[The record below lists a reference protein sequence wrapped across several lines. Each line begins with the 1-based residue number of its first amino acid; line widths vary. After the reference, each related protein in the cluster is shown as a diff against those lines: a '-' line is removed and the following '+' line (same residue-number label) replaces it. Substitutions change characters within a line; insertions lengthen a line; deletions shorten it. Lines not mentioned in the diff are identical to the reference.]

1 MYLKKIWFKITFAT
15 LIGLG
20 LCWFQTTAQ
29 PIQFEE
35 GLLNLKSMTDSS
47 GTVHL
52 FYRKGVDEQS
62 FNIRH
67 FNRETEVDSVLLED
81 RIVVNAAR
89 IIDYTFFN
97 NDPTKVIYFGNFFIK
112 RYDDAGGFRGD
123 FSDFPFNGLHIPESS
138 PPSEIVYA
146 TTLSAIAVKSR
157 SRQSID
163 EKVRYEGG
171 RQALIG
177 FEKGK
182 IWPDPDSV
190 YNGHIPDSTVL
201 DFPLLSLSP
210 FDDDVM
216 FGWSSL
222 SAALTGGYS
231 RLYRS
236 TDGGATREEV
246 RDTLDT
252 YPRKRDPVLYDADSA
267 HVYIWAECPQS
278 QNFCS
283 QALYKSADLGAK
295 GSWELVSG
303 FGGRVDL
310 IPHSEHPGE
319 LYLRTSSAILKSTD
333 HGETFTPMY
342 QTDTEII
349 RGVAVEGNRVFFITP
364 TKLFEL
370 EDGRRTRLIDTS
382 VSTTRNPG
390 EIPSQVKLHQNYPN
404 PFNPSTTIAFQ
415 LNRPLQ
421 ISLVIYDTMGREVA
435 RLLSGDR
442 FTAGRHQVVWNGEGL
457 ASGVYYYR
465 LRAGEKAFTQ
475 SMLLVK

>member
-1 MYLKKIWFKITFAT
+1 MDIKANSIKKAIRFTLAT
-15 LIGLG
+15 LMGLG
-20 LCWFQTTAQ
+20 LCWFQTNAQ

-81 RIVVNAAR
+81 RISAR
-89 IIDYTFFN
+89 IIDYKFFN
-97 NDPTKVIYFGNFFIK
+97 NDPTKVIYFGKDFIK
-112 RYDDAGGFRGD
+112 RYDDAGGFEGYLAGYT
-123 FSDFPFNGLHIPESS
+123 FNGLHIPVNS
-138 PPSEIVYA
+138 PPSDIVYA
-146 TTLSAIAVKSR
+146 TTKSDIFIKT
-157 SRQSID
+157 QSGFRTAS
-163 EKVRYEGG
+163 KVRYGPGE
-171 RQALIG
+171 QALIG

-182 IWPDPDSV
+182 KWPDADSL
-190 YNGHIPDSTVL
+190 NLGHIPDSTVL
-201 DFPLLSLSP
+201 DFPLMSLSP
-210 FDDDVM
+210 FDNNVM
-216 FGWSSL
+216 FGWRVPFDFK
-222 SAALTGGYS
+222 TGFS
-231 RLYRS
+231 ELYRS
-236 TDGGATREEV
+236 TDGGTTREV
-246 RDTLDT
+246 VMDTLAAHQ
-252 YPRKRDPVLYDADSA
+252 RELLFYDADST
-267 HVYIWAECPQS
+267 HIYLLDDCTIKS
-278 QNFCS
+278 ISCS

-364 TKLFEL
+364 TKLFQL
-370 EDGRRTRLIDTS
+370 ENGRRTRLIDTS
-382 VSTTRNPG
+382 VSTTREPG

-404 PFNPSTTIAFQ
+404 PFNPSTTIRFDLRRATQ
-415 LNRPLQ
+415 V
-421 ISLVIYDTMGREVA
+421 SLAIYDITGREITT
-435 RLLSGDR
+435 LLSR
-442 FTAGRHQVVWNGEGL
+442 QRMSSGRHQIEWNAAQ
-457 ASGVYYYR
+457 ASSGIYFYR
-465 LRAGEKAFTQ
+465 LEVNGQEITRKM
-475 SMLLVK
+475 MLIK